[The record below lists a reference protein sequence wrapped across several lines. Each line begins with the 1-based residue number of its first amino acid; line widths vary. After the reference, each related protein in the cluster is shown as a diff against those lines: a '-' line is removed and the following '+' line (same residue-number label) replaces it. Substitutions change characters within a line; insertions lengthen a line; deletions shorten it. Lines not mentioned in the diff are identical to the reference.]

1 MQKKKDFLEIDG
13 KLYESRLIM
22 GTSLYPNQKVLKK
35 CLEVSETEL
44 VTVSIRRVDLNSKV
58 NIFNQLKKKLT
69 FLPNTAGCYTKK
81 EVLLTAELGRELIE
95 TNLIKLEL
103 IAEDETLL
111 PNSVELIDVAKE
123 LIKKKFKVLAY
134 CSDDPI
140 FCKKL
145 EEIGCEAVM
154 PLV

>member
-81 EVLLTAELGRELIE
+81 EVLLQI
-95 TNLIKLEL
+95 I
-103 IAEDETLL
+103 
-111 PNSVELIDVAKE
+111 
-123 LIKKKFKVLAY
+123 
-134 CSDDPI
+134 
-140 FCKKL
+140 
-145 EEIGCEAVM
+145 
-154 PLV
+154 